1 MSGRP
6 PPGPGSN
13 VTRPGGGREGGRER
27 SERSGLWNVQPVIVR
42 EKKSRRITIIKLG
55 TISSRISM
63 VILVKGKACSFR
75 LKLFADVNL
84 YVCSVCVCVCVYL
97 KDVIV

>member
-1 MSGRP
+1 
-6 PPGPGSN
+6 
-13 VTRPGGGREGGRER
+13 
-27 SERSGLWNVQPVIVR
+27 
-42 EKKSRRITIIKLG
+42 
-55 TISSRISM
+55 M